1 MALLCILSLSAAA
14 DEGDLPPA
22 GRSRFDFLVGD
33 APIPY
38 PLPRLIAR
46 IRSQLEAS
54 DDGLSPIKITLI
66 PLGRSLRRSVAAP
79 DFFQFPSVVA
89 AVDGNSKAGYPPLR
103 DQLFIGYNERADT
116 VEVISYNEQAGRF
129 EFQVVRDYRA
139 GAQPKL
145 YYANR
150 ALCLACHQNSAPI
163 FSRPLWDETPA
174 NPTVAARLKATGRD
188 FYGIPIS
195 GSDIS
200 NAIDAAAARANL
212 FQIWQQI
219 WREACSAACRAQW
232 FDAAL
237 AYALSGKLPEA
248 DKLKFADLEKRWAK
262 TWPQGLSIPGS
273 SFPNR
278 DPFAHVVETSV
289 EPQATLPSTLAELA
303 QLARVPAQLEPLT
316 PRPPMQRWVSPDK
329 VQLVS
334 GLAGLLNKADVQA
347 FDRALAMHANG
358 HGEPPSQIMKQR
370 LSMTVSLSPSSLPKG
385 ERDEV
390 SLREFHAKAQPQTIT
405 APCRFTR
412 KPGRVVFNCATSEVK
427 LSGVL
432 QNAGSALSARI
443 DQLQVGHAKTALDMM
458 LSGRTGKTGQIDLIP
473 RREAGWVRLSD
484 GRRWSRLQFDS
495 SHGEQ
500 GSATLTL
507 IDDYAAVRSVLPKLP
522 LMTANVFDGSR
533 AFAELQAALGL
544 PKHETVAARLP
555 PAKLEIVA
563 PRKLGG
569 SAGRFLQYCGQCH
582 DSTTSVPPNFL
593 HGEEAAVNARLD
605 HCAERIFY
613 RLSMWHLPEERR
625 VKSTMPPIT
634 ALSAHGFDATSWESS
649 APLAD
654 LLESARQRIVIQG
667 GEPEAVLTR
676 PFEQLRTCL
685 PATTP

>member
-14 DEGDLPPA
+14 DEGGLPPA

-33 APIPY
+33 APVPH

-66 PLGRSLRRSVAAP
+66 PLGRSLRRTVAAP

-89 AVDGNSKAGYPPLR
+89 AVDGNSKAGYLPLR

-116 VEVISYNEQAGRF
+116 VEIISYNEQAGRF
-129 EFQVVRDYRA
+129 EFQVVRDYRS

-174 NPTVAARLKATGRD
+174 NPAVAARLKATGRD

-195 GSDIS
+195 GTDIS

-212 FQIWQQI
+212 FQVWQQI

-237 AYALSGKLPEA
+237 AYALSGKLPET
-248 DKLKFADLEKRWAK
+248 DKLKFADLEKRWSK

-289 EPQATLPSTLAELA
+289 ESQATLPSTLAELA

-316 PRPPMQRWVSPDK
+316 PRPPMQRWVTPDK
-329 VQLVS
+329 AQLVV

-347 FDRALAMHANG
+347 FDRALAMHA
-358 HGEPPSQIMKQR
+358 
-370 LSMTVSLSPSSLPKG
+370 
-385 ERDEV
+385 
-390 SLREFHAKAQPQTIT
+390 KAQPQTLT

-412 KPGRVVFNCATSEVK
+412 KPGRVVFNCATSEVQ
-427 LSGVL
+427 LSGVF

-443 DQLQVGHAKTALDMM
+443 DQLQVGHAKSALDLM
-458 LSGRTGKTGQIDLIP
+458 LSGRAGKAGQIDLVP

-484 GRRWSRLQFDS
+484 GRRWSRLQLDA
-495 SHGEQ
+495 SHADQ
-500 GSATLTL
+500 GFATLTL
-507 IDDYAAVRSVLPKLP
+507 IDDYAAVRAVLPKLP
-522 LMTANVFDGSR
+522 LMTTSVFDGSR

-544 PKHETVAARLP
+544 PKRETVATRLP

-563 PRKLGG
+563 ARKLSG
-569 SAGRFLQYCGQCH
+569 SAARFLQYCGQCH
-582 DSTTSVPPNFL
+582 DSSTSVPPNFL
-593 HGEEAAVNARLD
+593 HGDETTVNTRLD

-613 RLSMWHLPEERR
+613 RLSMWHMPEERR
-625 VKSTMPPIT
+625 AKTTMPPIT

-654 LLESARQRIVIQG
+654 LLESARQRIVTQG
-667 GEPEAVLTR
+667 GEPEAVLMR